1 MQNFLDMAENF
12 SVLDPKVGTIYSELP
27 LFNAHV
33 VFFCCVRPKQLLQTP
48 LSHSLGVSRQQR
60 FQWKC

>member
-12 SVLDPKVGTIYSELP
+12 SVLDPKVGTIYSEFP

-33 VFFCCVRPKQLLQTP
+33 VFFLLCKTQTTAANP
-48 LSHSLGVSRQQR
+48 SPTFTGSQSAAAD
-60 FQWKC
+60 WKC